1 MDDWPAGGG
10 VPEVVSYLKEA
21 IQHEKVNVYTEG
33 TFGLMPYSLE
43 IYLVDNPNI
52 KIKGIWPL
60 PQIIPANIKAEALQQ
75 PTYLILNQ
83 TQVAPTGWPLMLIGE
98 YQKGSRTDRK
108 LRFYRVSV
116 PLAQAL

>member
-10 VPEVVSYLKEA
+10 VPEVVAYLKELV
-21 IQHEKVNVYTEG
+21 QHEKINVYTEG
-33 TFGLMPYSLE
+33 TFGLMPYAIE

-60 PQIIPANIKAEALQQ
+60 PDVIPDTIKNEAIEK
-75 PTYLILNQ
+75 PTYLILNA
-83 TQVAPTGWPLMLIGE
+83 TQVAPTGWPLTLIGE
-98 YQKGSRTDRK
+98 YQKGSRVDRK

-116 PLAQAL
+116 PLAHAI